1 MSAESPRSADV
12 QSTGTLTRVQ
22 AAAVQRAQDYIDQH
36 LRQPLRIH
44 DIAAAACV
52 SRYHLARL
60 FRIATGMSPTT
71 WLRVRRIDQAR
82 RWLREG
88 SQPVGRIA
96 SELAFFDQSHFTR
109 SFRAVT
115 GCSPRHYARQQ
126 AAARFPV
133 STTPSR
139 SHP

>member
-1 MSAESPRSADV
+1 MPITAASHDAPRTAASLS
-12 QSTGTLTRVQ
+12 QVQ
-22 AAAVQRAQDYIDQH
+22 AAAVRRAQDYIDRH
-36 LRQPLRIH
+36 LGQPLRMQ

-52 SRYHLARL
+52 SRFHLARL
-60 FRIATGMSPTT
+60 FRTATGMSPTA
-71 WLRVRRIDQAR
+71 WMRVRRIDQAR

-88 SQPVGRIA
+88 SQPLGRIA
-96 SELAFFDQSHFTR
+96 SDLAFFDQSHFTR
-109 SFRAVT
+109 SFRAIT

-126 AAARFPV
+126 AADRFSP